1 MIKRKEEKKRRR
13 EGTKIPHCVAR
24 ATLLGTI
31 EGRLCLERQL
41 EITAHSTAVPATTTN
56 NGESTPSETD
66 TGVEHHR
73 LRRRPPL
80 WRYALACALASMP
93 LIDASQFPRLADL
106 QNNSDIVI
114 AAGTSRGEYRHHNN
128 NHNGCG
134 GGGGSSSR
142 CGGGGS
148 SSDRSGGDRSSSDG
162 ALPYVCHGGHGGR
175 SGRSGCSRSLAG
187 SGCDNGSV
195 RTAAVPARFNVHLSP
210 EISVKRPSS
219 PPPPLPSTPVA
230 ATAKTTPPGSSRY
243 YRGEASV
250 RELVTWFR
258 SAAAVGQPN
267 ANTLYCPS
275 CRRDTTKCA
284 IDAGVRLDKA
294 PMGAESCTEP
304 THVYETLW
312 RTLFRYTPCEAWDV
326 RGSGSDSGGGGGGG
340 DVGINWPSAFALY
353 YPLPSAYVSNDSE
366 AVGPLANPTDAPPAD
381 LFVHL
386 AELLAITRDAHVELE
401 DESSNRYFCAAPPT
415 YALGKSDD
423 NFAGEE
429 EYRNSSCAGGAGGAV
444 KDIGSGSGSGSGGSG
459 SGTYTPT
466 ALERWS
472 QHAAICTIR
481 ARAWAA
487 EAARTMIATN
497 SNDKR
502 KSYNGGVM
510 ANHTADACD
519 PTSSSASTA
528 VSGGGGGGVDSGWVG
543 TSRFMVVPKGHWLE
557 GHPVLAWGWLASPS
571 IEKEKVPTTRRKKT
585 KEESGKEETMK
596 KKETQKQTGGSA
608 AGLSLS
614 SPLPRVAYLFSA
626 AMDCEEFDSSDEE
639 DVPAMDTVVVNAT
652 NLPPL
657 SSLASSSHPPP
668 PPPPPPS
675 PPSYFP
681 ATTANDDAAAP
692 RTDPSNSKYRSSTLK
707 RLLES
712 RRVRR
717 SHVAAAEA
725 ARQWACQTTSL
736 HPAVSR
742 ALSIDVQ
749 DFCQFCH
756 DGGATHVVVDVRAN
770 EGGEDAFARQL
781 AATFAATFS
790 SLKLNTSMATT
801 PPPTTKT
808 TNLAAAAA
816 AAQRIPAYI
825 KRGARHYAG
834 GMSTGAARFVS
845 HDAVAARGGARL
857 FYIDTLPNGLASS
870 SPTETAPAATA
881 TAVAMDTTA
890 KITDKNADRAVAS
903 GDEDERRQHPILPLP
918 VLALTAGDT
927 GSAAEIFSLCVRA
940 LPQGTVAGT
949 PSAGVLS
956 DMMEPRLGT
965 GWRFSLSHETHYT
978 PEGHACEG
986 FGVPLDLHMP
996 SADATGKTASR
1007 SNDLGQHG
1015 QPGPTVRCPGQGTLG
1030 LGSTKEKR
1038 KEWPEGGSSGAE
1050 EEEEEETF
1058 SCSSGHT
1065 QEACVPASVLP
1076 DLWGWAAQSSTYGVP
1091 KPRKS

>member
-1 MIKRKEEKKRRR
+1 
-13 EGTKIPHCVAR
+13 
-24 ATLLGTI
+24 
-31 EGRLCLERQL
+31 
-41 EITAHSTAVPATTTN
+41 
-56 NGESTPSETD
+56 
-66 TGVEHHR
+66 
-73 LRRRPPL
+73 
-80 WRYALACALASMP
+80 MP
-93 LIDASQFPRLADL
+93 LIDASQFPWLADL

-114 AAGTSRGEYRHHNN
+114 A
-128 NHNGCG
+128 
-134 GGGGSSSR
+134 
-142 CGGGGS
+142 
-148 SSDRSGGDRSSSDG
+148 
-162 ALPYVCHGGHGGR
+162 
-175 SGRSGCSRSLAG
+175 
-187 SGCDNGSV
+187 
-195 RTAAVPARFNVHLSP
+195 
-210 EISVKRPSS
+210 
-219 PPPPLPSTPVA
+219 A

-258 SAAAVGQPN
+258 CAAAVGQPN

-366 AVGPLANPTDAPPAD
+366 TVGPLANPTDAPPAD

-444 KDIGSGSGSGSGGSG
+444 KDIGSGSGSGGSG
-459 SGTYTPT
+459 SGTYMPT

-519 PTSSSASTA
+519 TTSSSASTA
-528 VSGGGGGGVDSGWVG
+528 VSGGGGGGGSGGGDSGWVG

-557 GHPVLAWGWLASPS
+557 GHPVLAWGWLA
-571 IEKEKVPTTRRKKT
+571 
-585 KEESGKEETMK
+585 
-596 KKETQKQTGGSA
+596 
-608 AGLSLS
+608 
-614 SPLPRVAYLFSA
+614 
-626 AMDCEEFDSSDEE
+626 
-639 DVPAMDTVVVNAT
+639 
-652 NLPPL
+652 
-657 SSLASSSHPPP
+657 
-668 PPPPPPS
+668 
-675 PPSYFP
+675 
-681 ATTANDDAAAP
+681 
-692 RTDPSNSKYRSSTLK
+692 NSKYRSSTLK

-749 DFCQFCH
+749 NFCQFCH

-790 SLKLNTSMATT
+790 SFKLNTSMVTT
-801 PPPTTKT
+801 PTTTTKT
-808 TNLAAAAA
+808 TKLAAAA

-870 SPTETAPAATA
+870 SPTATAPAATA
-881 TAVAMDTTA
+881 TAAAMDTTA
-890 KITDKNADRAVAS
+890 KITDKNTDRAVAS

-996 SADATGKTASR
+996 SADATGKAASR

-1058 SCSSGHT
+1058 SCSSGHI

-1076 DLWGWAAQSSTYGVP
+1076 DLWRWAAQSSTYGVP
-1091 KPRKS
+1091 KP